1 MLLRPR
7 CLLKRATTVRE
18 TPLSA
23 LGARG
28 PCDPGVRVTFP
39 FSVPERPAL
48 HFHEHLIWIRNLSI
62 VRMV

>member
-7 CLLKRATTVRE
+7 CLLKRATAARE

-39 FSVPERPAL
+39 FSVSERPAL
-48 HFHEHLIWIRNLSI
+48 HFHKRLIWIRSLSI
-62 VRMV
+62 VGMV